1 MSELKDITNH
11 DSVNDQ
17 ITQYS
22 NLISLTAD
30 NLQDLKLR
38 VKELD
43 NGNYSKELNAINDA
57 QQALYQ
63 ALQKLELN
71 WEPVFRPGSFIVT
84 FGYTL

>member
-30 NLQDLKLR
+30 NLQDLKTR

-71 WEPVFRPGSFIVT
+71 
-84 FGYTL
+84 

>member
-30 NLQDLKLR
+30 NLQDLKTR
-38 VKELD
+38 VK
-43 NGNYSKELNAINDA
+43 
-57 QQALYQ
+57 
-63 ALQKLELN
+63 
-71 WEPVFRPGSFIVT
+71 
-84 FGYTL
+84 